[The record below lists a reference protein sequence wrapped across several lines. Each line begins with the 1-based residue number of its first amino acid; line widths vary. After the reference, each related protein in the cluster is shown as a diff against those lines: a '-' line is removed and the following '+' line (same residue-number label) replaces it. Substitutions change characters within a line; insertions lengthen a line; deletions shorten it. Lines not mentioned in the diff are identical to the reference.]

1 MRILLIRL
9 SSIGD
14 IVLCSAAIRCLRKR
28 FPEATIDFLTKA
40 SMSDIL
46 KADPNINHIVHWEGS
61 PADMAKQ
68 IVSSEYSHVIDLQ
81 DNLRTRILEQWLPA
95 NIQVLRYNKHRIRR
109 TLSVWF
115 KKSFYHGHVA
125 EQYLLAMASLGV
137 KNDGL
142 GLQYHIA
149 PEDKITINDVPFT
162 HKAGFAVLCIGAT
175 HYTKRMPEQ
184 KWVELIQKIR
194 MPLVLIGGEAERAL
208 GDRLADLDS
217 FKVIN
222 KCGVYSLGQSASA
235 IQLSKFVI
243 THDTGMMH
251 IAAAFDKKTLSI
263 WGGTIPELGFAPYM
277 RSPEK
282 NIIIEQKDL
291 SCRPCSKYGRSS
303 CPKKHFN
310 CMEKMDIDQIISQT
324 GISSLPL

>member
-61 PADMAKQ
+61 PANIAKQ

-95 NIQVLRYNKHRIRR
+95 NIQVIRYNKHRIRR

-115 KKSFYHGHVA
+115 KKNFYHGHVA
-125 EQYLLAMASLGV
+125 EQCLLAMASLGV
-137 KNDGL
+137 QNDGL

-175 HYTKRMPEQ
+175 HFTKRMPEH
-184 KWVELIQKIR
+184 KWAELIQKIR
-194 MPLVLIGGEAERAL
+194 MPLLLIGGESERAI

-222 KCGVYSLGQSASA
+222 KCGVYTLGQSASA

-263 WGGTIPELGFAPYM
+263 WGGTIPELGFAPYLK
-277 RSPEK
+277 SPEK
-282 NIIIEQKDL
+282 SILIEEKQL

-303 CPKKHFN
+303 CPKKHFK
-310 CMEKMDIDQIISQT
+310 CMEQINIDRLISQT
-324 GISSLPL
+324 GVSQ